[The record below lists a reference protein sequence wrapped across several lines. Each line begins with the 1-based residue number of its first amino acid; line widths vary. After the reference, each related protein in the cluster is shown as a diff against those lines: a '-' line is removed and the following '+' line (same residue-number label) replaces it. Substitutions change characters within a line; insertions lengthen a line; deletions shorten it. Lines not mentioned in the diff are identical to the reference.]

1 MTEQSLTV
9 EAFIALLDT
18 HGADLAA
25 WPEDRRS
32 AAEALLADSAE
43 AVSAFAEARA
53 NPAFVAPEPGQ
64 RVLIAKYGGVVL
76 TGEDGADYRI
86 MNDEDIVGM
95 ISEGS

>member
-53 NPAFVAPEPGQ
+53 LHASLHSSRIKAPEGL
-64 RVLIAKYGGVVL
+64 V
-76 TGEDGADYRI
+76 DRI
-86 MNDEDIVGM
+86 MTASGAGRPK
-95 ISEGS
+95 S